1 MDNLSQRAAHYLK
14 YLAIYW
20 IFAGMWLWSFREKL
34 ADPVP
39 QWFIDQFS
47 PTFVDEF
54 PGLELSWRAAG
65 VAELVIGLLFIV
77 SLIRLEFLPGRRK
90 SVLLLALASSGCMF
104 AYLGFGQRIT
114 DQFDSAASL
123 FFYFGATLT
132 AWIVVYRDDRHHA
145 DATHLEPP
153 AD

>member
-1 MDNLSQRAAHYLK
+1 MDVLVGRAAHYLK

-20 IFAGMWLWSFREKL
+20 IFAGMWLWSFWEKL

-54 PGLELSWRAAG
+54 PGLTLSWRVAG
-65 VAELVIGLLFIV
+65 VAELLVGLTFLV
-77 SLIRLEFLPGRRK
+77 SLARLEFLPGRRK
-90 SVLLLALASSGCMF
+90 PVLLLALAGSACMF

-123 FFYFGATLT
+123 FFYFGATVT
-132 AWIVVYRDDRHHA
+132 SWIVVHRDDRHTDTA
-145 DATHLEPP
+145 DAP
-153 AD
+153 